1 MVVNHRESVSGHLL
15 YKVSKKQHLE
25 PSMHHLQHC
34 AQSRQ
39 LQHRICPA
47 QLCAGKQLAWAGCP
61 LCFQGQLQGEAAN
74 SLITL
79 LSSLP
84 IKSLRS
90 GKTLKSNDRSRFYKN
105 LHVLLS
111 LWEDVGALTN
121 PGNKSNTQVLHKT
134 SWWATYQ
141 WSPALPKE
149 CLQGLMSQPKG
160 LWQQPLAGCRKQPL
174 CIDLQQS
181 GTAPQAL
188 THPHGNQKS
197 QTNRDK
203 LVSSM

>member
-121 PGNKSNTQVLHKT
+121 PGNKIKH
-134 SWWATYQ
+134 AG
-141 WSPALPKE
+141 PA
-149 CLQGLMSQPKG
+149 QDILMSYLPVVTSSPKG
-160 LWQQPLAGCRKQPL
+160 
-174 CIDLQQS
+174 
-181 GTAPQAL
+181 
-188 THPHGNQKS
+188 
-197 QTNRDK
+197 
-203 LVSSM
+203 VSSGAHVLAKRTVAAAPCRL